1 MALIID
7 AYNVLH
13 CTHVLPDWCAI
24 HCPAHLC
31 LALESSRFAHQ
42 RCVVVCDGA
51 PKPLD
56 IEYTGPVELRYSGHA
71 SDADTVIE
79 QLIDADHSPR
89 RLIVVSNDRR
99 LMTAARR
106 RRARSMTS
114 EAFLHLLVTP
124 SKRDADHDAKPTV
137 VPNPDYWLEQFQLDP
152 DAPPP
157 PESEPEHEPD
167 IPPSRGRAIAP
178 PRVPPSNDIPSTSGG
193 PRPGESEI
201 DYWLREFGFT
211 DGEEKI

>member
-13 CTHVLPDWCAI
+13 CTHVLPTWCAI
-24 HCPAHLC
+24 NTPAQMC
-31 LALESSRFAHQ
+31 RALESSRFSHQ
-42 RCVVVCDGA
+42 HCVVVCDGA
-51 PKPLD
+51 PKALD

-89 RLIVVSNDRR
+89 QLIVVSNDRR

-106 RRARSMTS
+106 RRTRAMTS
-114 EAFLHLLVTP
+114 ETFLHLLVTTP
-124 SKRDADHDAKPTV
+124 RRAAAHDAKPPR
-137 VPNPDYWLEQFQLDP
+137 VPNPDYWLEQFQLDLP
-152 DAPPP
+152 EQAPP
-157 PESEPEHEPD
+157 SGAT
-167 IPPSRGRAIAP
+167 RFA
-178 PRVPPSNDIPSTSGG
+178 SGG
-193 PRPGESEI
+193 GGGAGSPDPSPASSDLKSNPRPGESEI

-211 DGEEKI
+211 DEDEKH